1 MAIIELPTVITT
13 AQVRISAL
21 SSLFPA
27 CSMAALEAELKQQ
40 LRLQPPPDIRAFDL
54 YPPRELTLYGA
65 QALAPDKLLMQAQ
78 KLAATIIDQAICA
91 ELSAAIV
98 VASLDESDEYS
109 VLFSSLVALSSAEK
123 IISAVDPKYGINSYK
138 EATRW
143 EDKAPLETG
152 ACAIYHDIYQSM
164 VALSHKLEVSL
175 SYLTHHL
182 TLVLPAT
189 HLPFLLAHTGS
200 YASAW
205 ETIKAACPKLELVV
219 LPELTWSKEPCALL
233 ICNDATLGHPGYLA
247 LAGDIQLQATAANS
261 NHQNQYILQVPAQRL
276 IITNPECIAVLTGI

>member
-1 MAIIELPTVITT
+1 
-13 AQVRISAL
+13 
-21 SSLFPA
+21 
-27 CSMAALEAELKQQ
+27 
-40 LRLQPPPDIRAFDL
+40 
-54 YPPRELTLYGA
+54 
-65 QALAPDKLLMQAQ
+65 
-78 KLAATIIDQAICA
+78 
-91 ELSAAIV
+91 
-98 VASLDESDEYS
+98 
-109 VLFSSLVALSSAEK
+109 
-123 IISAVDPKYGINSYK
+123 
-138 EATRW
+138 
-143 EDKAPLETG
+143 
-152 ACAIYHDIYQSM
+152 M

-205 ETIKAACPKLELVV
+205 ETIKAACPKLELAV
-219 LPELTWSKEPCALL
+219 LPKLTWSKEPCALL

-261 NHQNQYILQVPAQRL
+261 NHQNQYILQVPVQRL